1 MNQKVKNINK
11 ADLSNKVESFP
22 IVIHTKTFKPPV
34 RKNYVERKIL
44 INQLENGLNL
54 SFTIVSAA
62 TGYGKSVLVS
72 QWLEKS
78 SHDYGWLSLDKEH
91 NNIYIFLNYFLYL
104 LKKQYPQ
111 KNFGLES
118 LLNTINIP
126 LNLIIN
132 TIIVDLDKLEKL
144 FVFVLDDYHIISEEN
159 IHEII
164 NTILRYPPEHF
175 HLVILTQRDP
185 PFELAKMRSRF
196 RLNELRMKDLVFTT
210 DEALKL
216 RSLISSKA
224 KNNEVET
231 LVQKTEGWVT
241 GITVG
246 LMGLGQG
253 ISFNKVLEAL
263 HSRNSVISD
272 LLDEAILNGLPI
284 ETQKY
289 LELLSLIEKFSED
302 LINSMVAAIDDKD
315 LNRVRVEDL
324 INISKKRNLF
334 LIPLDNKGEWYRFHH
349 LFQNQVNNRKEHHF
363 NKDTVSVLYKAASSW
378 FEEKAFFEEALTY
391 ALRSGDMDFS
401 IGVFSRFRHQLLN
414 SEQLQR
420 LIRLT
425 YKFPEEAINN
435 NPELLLNL
443 AMLQHYNANFSAM
456 QEYILK
462 AERHLNG
469 FTEKDDHEKKLL
481 GEYYGVKTY
490 LSYMTGDFE
499 KAIKN
504 GEKCMELLP
513 RDTPNFF
520 REQSTGWYVFAQQA
534 SGHAKAGFDRLENEY
549 QSLAKVESYFQMRL
563 LQGKLIFYLFD
574 GRITHLYRDGK
585 SLSNL
590 CSPELYPGSWVIG
603 IYSMVYY
610 FYINNNL
617 DKTFAFH
624 NELKK
629 YRFACRPFWT
639 IQHFFIECLS
649 NMAES
654 LWQKVDHCMA
664 ECIEFAEELAAEPLK
679 GMVKAFQV
687 EYYLRRND
695 IDSAREVSSLA
706 NFEPQPPTFF
716 YYIPQ
721 LTHVKL
727 LYHTNQKAKSK
738 TLLQNLLE
746 IGKLRHN
753 KNLLTQALVLKAVIY
768 NSEGNND
775 AAKKALNE
783 VLLLTKETKNIRVF
797 LDHGENIYH
806 MLKEKAYNE
815 PENNQVIELLRAF
828 AGIKLEKYK
837 VDPKSTFNLDRKN
850 QLINLTKRELEIL
863 NLIDLGLKNDE
874 IAEKLFI
881 SIDTVKK
888 HLYRT
893 YQKLETTNRVGAIKK
908 AKVYGL
914 MTSNL

>member
-1 MNQKVKNINK
+1 MVKKKKDISELDLTNK
-11 ADLSNKVESFP
+11 NNLFP

-34 RKNYVERKIL
+34 RKNYVDRKIL
-44 INQLENGLNL
+44 INQLEKGLIL
-54 SFTIVSAA
+54 PFTMVSAA

-78 SHDYGWLSLDKEH
+78 DHDYGWLSLDKEH
-91 NNIYIFLNYFLYL
+91 NNIYVFLNYFLYL
-104 LKKQYPQ
+104 LKKQYPK
-111 KNFGLES
+111 KNFDLES
-118 LLNTINIP
+118 LINTIDIP

-132 TIIVDLDKLEKL
+132 TIIDDLDKLEKL
-144 FVFVLDDYHIISEEN
+144 FVLILDDYHIISEEK
-159 IHEII
+159 IHQII
-164 NTILRYPPEHF
+164 NTVLRYPPEHF

-185 PFELAKMRSRF
+185 PFQLVRMRSRF
-196 RLNELRMKDLVFTT
+196 RLNELRMKDLIFTT

-246 LMGLGQG
+246 LMGLVQG

-263 HSRNSVISD
+263 HSRNSIISD

-289 LELLSLIEKFSED
+289 LELLSLIEQFSED
-302 LINSMVAAIDDKD
+302 LVKRMVAAIDDED
-315 LNRVRVEDL
+315 LNRISVEDL
-324 INISKKRNLF
+324 FYTSKKRNLF

-349 LFQNQVNNRKEHHF
+349 LFQNQISNRKEHHF
-363 NKDTVSVLYKAASSW
+363 NTDTVSVLYKTASSW
-378 FEEKAFFEEALTY
+378 FEEKDFFEEALTY
-391 ALRSGDMDFS
+391 ALRSTDMDFS
-401 IGVFSRFRHQLLN
+401 IGVFSRFRHRLLN

-425 YKFPEEAINN
+425 YQFPEEVRNN
-435 NPELLLNL
+435 NPELLINL

-456 QEYILK
+456 QQYILK
-462 AERHLNG
+462 AERYLNG
-469 FTEKDDHEKKLL
+469 FTEQDDHEKKLL
-481 GEYYGVKTY
+481 GEYYGVNTY

-499 KAIKN
+499 KAIEN

-513 RDTPNFF
+513 ANTPNFF

-549 QSLAKVESYFQMRL
+549 QSLANIESYFQMRL

-574 GRITHLYRDGK
+574 GRTTHLYREGK

-610 FYINNNL
+610 FYINNHL
-617 DKTFAFH
+617 DKTFTFH
-624 NELKK
+624 DELKK

-649 NMAES
+649 NMAEF
-654 LWQKVDHCMA
+654 LWQKVDYCLA
-664 ECIEFAEELAAEPLK
+664 ECIEFAEELAIEPLI

-687 EYYLRRND
+687 ESYLRRND
-695 IDSAREVSSLA
+695 IDSAREISSLA
-706 NFEPQPPTFF
+706 NFDPQPPTFF

-721 LTHVKL
+721 ITRVKL

-738 TLLQNLLE
+738 ALLQNLLE

-753 KNLLTQALVLKAVIY
+753 KNLLTQALVLQAIIY
-768 NSEGNND
+768 NSEGNSYE
-775 AAKKALNE
+775 AKKVLNE
-783 VLLLTKETKNIRVF
+783 ALLFTKETKNIRVF

-806 MLKEKAYNE
+806 MLKEKANNE
-815 PENNQVIELLRAF
+815 PENEQVIELVEAF
-828 AGIKLEKYK
+828 AAVKPEKYK
-837 VDPKSTFNLDRKN
+837 VDPKSAFKLDRKS

-863 NLIDLGLKNDE
+863 TLIDLGLKNDE

-881 SIDTVKK
+881 STDTVKK

-893 YQKLETTNRVGAIKK
+893 YQKLEATNRVSAIKK
-908 AKVYGL
+908 AKAYGL
-914 MTSNL
+914 IASNL